1 MGTSGSGVPV
11 FVASLVLALSLS
23 ALASD
28 KHNLQAIISQQQ
40 QLRRD
45 LGAGGTTGLTPRQVK
60 VVRKAQDEVFALVE
74 GKSSLVELDIE
85 QKVRLENALER
96 INAEIKGTR
105 LSSEE
110 KQVCWRERKSG
121 TKLMVTRCG
130 TQAEIDAAREGARAW
145 MEKPKI
151 CVPPGCG

>member
-1 MGTSGSGVPV
+1 MMSYKSVILPCLLLS
-11 FVASLVLALSLS
+11 ASLS
-23 ALASD
+23 AGASESLKTILA
-28 KHNLQAIISQQQ
+28 QQQ
-40 QLRRD
+40 QLRTTLESDR
-45 LGAGGTTGLTPRQVK
+45 TTGLTPRQLK
-60 VVRKAQDEVFALVE
+60 VVRNAQADVFALTK
-74 GKSSLVELDIE
+74 GKSTLEEMNIE
-85 QKVRLENALER
+85 DKVRLENALER

-121 TKLMVTRCG
+121 SKLMVTRCG
-130 TQAEIDAAREGARAW
+130 TQAEIDQAREGARAW